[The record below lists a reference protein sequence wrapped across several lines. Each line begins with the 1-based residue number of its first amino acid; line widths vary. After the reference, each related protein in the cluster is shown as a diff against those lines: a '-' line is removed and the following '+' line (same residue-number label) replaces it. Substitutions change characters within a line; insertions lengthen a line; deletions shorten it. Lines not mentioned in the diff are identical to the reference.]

1 MDFYKER
8 YHILA
13 PCLRVFW
20 WLFDGF
26 LMSCIT
32 TIATKEV
39 ATDHPSFF
47 CTSARDKKMEFR
59 RKDHMHTSVEYSDAC
74 LSNLNICMR
83 SINTFLTLLEA
94 YLCCAMTDSSH
105 ACSITKTTTWLN
117 PKFESVRLQFSCHL
131 FMLAGG
137 EPDKSFHCF
146 CWGGVGWGGAWGSG
160 VG

>member
-1 MDFYKER
+1 
-8 YHILA
+8 
-13 PCLRVFW
+13 
-20 WLFDGF
+20 
-26 LMSCIT
+26 
-32 TIATKEV
+32 
-39 ATDHPSFF
+39 
-47 CTSARDKKMEFR
+47 
-59 RKDHMHTSVEYSDAC
+59 MHTSVEYSDAC

-137 EPDKSFHCF
+137 NRTRVFIVF
-146 CWGGVGWGGAWGSG
+146 AGVGWGGVGRGG
-160 VG
+160 VGWVNNVHVQMHIIFMLRYQDLLLHLLTILVLRSQGLLLHLLTIFMLRSQDLLSCTC

>member
-1 MDFYKER
+1 
-8 YHILA
+8 
-13 PCLRVFW
+13 
-20 WLFDGF
+20 
-26 LMSCIT
+26 
-32 TIATKEV
+32 
-39 ATDHPSFF
+39 
-47 CTSARDKKMEFR
+47 
-59 RKDHMHTSVEYSDAC
+59 MHTSVEYSDAC

-146 CWGGVGWGGAWGSG
+146 CWGGVGRGG
-160 VG
+160 VGWVNNVYVQMHIIFMLHYQDLFLHLLTILVLRSQDLLLHLLTIFMLRSQDLLSCTC